1 VCTTSWLIWIFCL
14 SILTTAAGQSKQQDL
29 EKRRSQLLEEIKLTN
44 RQLEKTKTSQKN
56 ELQQFQILKEQAR
69 NREKLVQHLL
79 AEIKSVNSEI
89 AKAGKELDQL
99 EAEITQLKQEYA
111 AILQKTYRIKLGT
124 DPLMLILSADNFNQ
138 AFQRWI
144 YVNQIKRMRSEQ
156 AGVIKTKQM
165 SYREKI
171 TQLEVYKKTKEKL
184 AQEEVNQKQK
194 IDEEAKQKEALIANL
209 KQDEQSLRSQIS
221 EKDKQ
226 QKQLQKEIEKLIQE
240 AIRKA
245 KEEERERKRKEKE
258 EEERRNLALKNNSPQ
273 NQEDKPS
280 ADVASKPKA
289 TPKPTPPTPAATA
302 LSEDFS
308 KNKGKLP
315 WPVERGTISKRFGTQ
330 AHDVVSNIMITNN
343 GIDIRTEP
351 NAPVKAI
358 FKGKVIGKKYIPDQH
373 YMVLLQHGKYYTVY
387 SNIVNIA
394 VKEGQEVNPGTIIGY
409 ATGDEST
416 TTEVHFEL
424 WQEFTTLDP
433 STWLKK

>member
-1 VCTTSWLIWIFCL
+1 MGLLCLVIFNL
-14 SILTTAAGQSKQQDL
+14 AAGQNKQQQDL
-29 EKRRSQLLEEIKLTN
+29 EKKRSQLLEEIELTN

-56 ELQQFQILKEQAR
+56 ELQQFQMLQEQAR
-69 NREKLVQHLL
+69 NRERLLNHLL

-89 AKAGKELDQL
+89 GKASKEIDQL
-99 EAEITQLKQEYA
+99 EAEILQLKQEYA

-138 AFQRWI
+138 AFQRWV

-156 AGVIKTKQM
+156 AAMIKTKQA
-165 SYREKI
+165 SFKEKI
-171 TQLEVYKKTKEKL
+171 NQLEVYKKTREKL
-184 AQEEVNQKQK
+184 AQEEATQKQK
-194 IDEEAKQKEALIANL
+194 IDEEAKQKETLIASL
-209 KQDEQSLRSQIS
+209 KKDEQTLIAQIT

-226 QKQLQKEIEKLIQE
+226 QKQLQKEIERLIQE

-245 KEEERERKRKEKE
+245 QEEAERERKRKEKE
-258 EEERRNLALKNNSPQ
+258 EEERRIQALKNNPLTTSS
-273 NQEDKPS
+273 DKPTS
-280 ADVASKPKA
+280 EVATKPKTA
-289 TPKPTPPTPAATA
+289 PKPAPPTPAATA

-315 WPVERGTISKRFGTQ
+315 WPVERGSISKRFGTQ
-330 AHDVVSNIMITNN
+330 AHDVVSNVMITNN

-351 NAPVKAI
+351 NAPVKSI

-373 YMVLLQHGKYYTVY
+373 FMVLIQHGKYYTVY

-433 STWLKK
+433 SVWLKK